1 MESKPD
7 IDQCNNLWIKWNRTS
22 RAMVRAR
29 DRELQ
34 QAGIPAPEAG
44 VVFFLKSANKA
55 VNPRMLSH
63 FLHRDPQQVSKLLD
77 QMEEDGLLTRVR
89 DPAKRNRVR
98 ITLTEKGE
106 EAYERLSQANVARMA
121 IFSCL
126 TRKQRDD
133 LEIYLEGLYRRA
145 LDLIRPI

>member
-1 MESKPD
+1 MKSD
-7 IDQCNNLWIKWNRTS
+7 SDSDQCNNLWVQWNRTS

-29 DRELQ
+29 DKELQ

-44 VVFFLKSANKA
+44 VVFFLRSAIKT

-106 EAYERLSQANVARMA
+106 EAYQRLSEANVARMA

-126 TRKQRDD
+126 TRKQRTD
-133 LEIYLEGLYRRA
+133 LEVCLDQLYKRA
-145 LDLIRPI
+145 LDLIRPT